1 LQDGDSR
8 GNTRILSNRSEPK
21 HAELR
26 KRAEELYSE
35 VGGTLV
41 KSEGKPKPSEIEELL
56 KSGMKM
62 NGQ

>member
-1 LQDGDSR
+1 V
-8 GNTRILSNRSEPK
+8 
-21 HAELR
+21 R

-35 VGGTLV
+35 VRGTPV